1 MDPDDPRLL
10 IRRQADSKGPF
21 YRQYPEGTIYQWDGS
36 DRIAVEGRRLDW
48 NRNWSYDWRP
58 EPEQPG
64 AGDYPFSEIEMRHL
78 VTFIHSRPNLF
89 GVLGYHT
96 GPAAVLRP
104 PSTGALDDLDRED
117 DQVMEDLAR
126 IGARETGFPVMPVIN
141 YHGERSRDINLRGH
155 FHSFGYH
162 HLGLYVFEF
171 ELGTMYNSA
180 GLSTK
185 EILGTRTEQEHEAQT
200 RQVLA
205 WWDDQ
210 VSRGPLYA
218 PWVPFDHPQFGQVEI
233 GGAIFPR
240 WANPTQSDLSQIA
253 AATYRFTLE
262 HAGKHPHVVLE
273 ALSVTAVGDAIYR
286 IRARVANRGAFPT
299 HVTVKGRALSRLRPV
314 RVEFH
319 PAADVDLLSLHGH
332 VDVGHLDGV
341 TGSRS
346 LEWFVSAPETSRQVL
361 CEIRVLG
368 GTGGNVCREVSRP
381 T

>member
-1 MDPDDPRLL
+1 MVSHQSRVNH
-10 IRRQADSKGPF
+10 
-21 YRQYPEGTIYQWDGS
+21 YP
-36 DRIAVEGRRLDW
+36 
-48 NRNWSYDWRP
+48 NH
-58 EPEQPG
+58 
-64 AGDYPFSEIEMRHL
+64 YP
-78 VTFIHSRPNLF
+78 
-89 GVLGYHT
+89 
-96 GPAAVLRP
+96 
-104 PSTGALDDLDRED
+104 
-117 DQVMEDLAR
+117 
-126 IGARETGFPVMPVIN
+126 
-141 YHGERSRDINLRGH
+141 
-155 FHSFGYH
+155 
-162 HLGLYVFEF
+162 
-171 ELGTMYNSA
+171 
-180 GLSTK
+180 
-185 EILGTRTEQEHEAQT
+185 
-200 RQVLA
+200 
-205 WWDDQ
+205 
-210 VSRGPLYA
+210 
-218 PWVPFDHPQFGQVEI
+218 
-233 GGAIFPR
+233 
-240 WANPTQSDLSQIA
+240 
-253 AATYRFTLE
+253 LE